1 MTRTLISSG
10 LLCALMDLENL
21 TGQRMCDLFK
31 LKWSQVTRDGI
42 LFAPAKVLGS
52 TGAKVLIESTPKL
65 KSAA

>member
-1 MTRTLISSG
+1 MTSALIFSG
-10 LLCALMDLENL
+10 LLCVLMDLAIL

-42 LFAPAKVLGS
+42 LFAPAKVMGS
-52 TGAKVLIESTPKL
+52 TGSKVLVESTPKL